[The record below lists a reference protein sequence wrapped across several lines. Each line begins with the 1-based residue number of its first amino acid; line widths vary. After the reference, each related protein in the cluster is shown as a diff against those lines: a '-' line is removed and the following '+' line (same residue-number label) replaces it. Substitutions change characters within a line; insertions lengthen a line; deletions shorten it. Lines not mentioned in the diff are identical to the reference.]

1 MAPLLGSSVTA
12 TKGTIDSMVV
22 HGDNYDHQS
31 VSVGEDNVGQL
42 IQAIFSFKRLK
53 ETYSDYHGGIL
64 LIDEADAG
72 LFPAAQL

>member
-1 MAPLLGSSVTA
+1 MMSNQLLLKNNGSSVTA

-42 IQAIFSFKRLK
+42 IQAIFHLK
-53 ETYSDYHGGIL
+53 D
-64 LIDEADAG
+64 
-72 LFPAAQL
+72 